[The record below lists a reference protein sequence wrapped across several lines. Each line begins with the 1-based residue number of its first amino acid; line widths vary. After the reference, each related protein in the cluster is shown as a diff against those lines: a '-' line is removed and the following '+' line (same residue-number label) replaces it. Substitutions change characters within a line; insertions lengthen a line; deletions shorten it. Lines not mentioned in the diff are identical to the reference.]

1 MSAQVPN
8 RTADAAA
15 GANSVKRKAEDS
27 EDGPERKIPKSD
39 QVPNTTEP
47 CISDVAEQIDM
58 SPKGRALRL
67 EQNRKAAMESRRR
80 KKIMIEELQRSV
92 VFFSRANGALRHQ
105 NDDLTRL
112 LMKARSYIGDLE
124 AGKKEGMASSMT
136 VTQTTS
142 VESGVREQMETSLD
156 QAHAE
161 AVAAQ
166 AAYESQGFPAAAAR
180 AAAQT
185 MSGTSLLAEIPVAAA
200 PAPPTAIPPMQTGAT
215 MQAMAN
221 FQQAATAAMQAA
233 IQGMQCIPGVNMS
246 LLAAAPVG
254 ANAQQAFTDTMTALA
269 MQQVAHAAAAAAG
282 QRFAAHAGMAF
293 MTHPM
298 LAWQPPYDQRAPA
311 EEPKDPP
318 KDKPE

>member
-200 PAPPTAIPPMQTGAT
+200 PAPPTAIPRCDNASHGELPTSGHSRHASSNTGYAMHSGCEHESACCCTCWCECSTGIHGYYDRVGDAT
-215 MQAMAN
+215 GGTCGGSRGR
-221 FQQAATAAMQAA
+221 AAVCRA
-233 IQGMQCIPGVNMS
+233 CRYGVHDPS
-246 LLAAAPVG
+246 
-254 ANAQQAFTDTMTALA
+254 
-269 MQQVAHAAAAAAG
+269 
-282 QRFAAHAGMAF
+282 HAGMA
-293 MTHPM
+293 
-298 LAWQPPYDQRAPA
+298 AAVRPA
-311 EEPKDPP
+311 CARGGA
-318 KDKPE
+318 